1 VNISNGEPRVSDVVG
16 TLDAARESRG
26 SSQQRF
32 VMQSAFRKS
41 KRAQT
46 VDDDETWVDDG
57 LANTLNGFDTG
68 DTRTTHAVAFGISNQ
83 PTPKIGT
90 DICPSL
96 DAKAGGGGRVEV
108 FAFTQNQREEVR
120 NLGDCAGA
128 LSGQGT
134 HQTNYVAHTI
144 DMQACKGNANV
155 GDGRV
160 SPTLCKPSGND
171 VHAVAIDVYNQTIDG
186 DCAATLT
193 SACGGT
199 NTSGPKVAISFK
211 TGNSAKARSD
221 GMAIEQSPTLGSGAG
236 GNTVPAVVFPI
247 DGRNAMRDPE
257 KHDEVNRQ
265 GVGVGNAGEPSHTV
279 TSAAVHAVAVLG
291 DHTHTLTHEG
301 HDASEDGT
309 GRGTPVVAFNW
320 QNGGGYGNANEGLG
334 ITHDGTGPLQRCQ
347 TPAVAMEVAPPLTA
361 TNDPSRS
368 PQSAE
373 VTNQVASVVRASRG
387 MVVRRLTPVECERLQ
402 GFPDGWTQIGTA
414 DKPTADSHRYKQ
426 LGNAVTVNVA
436 EWIARRAMKALK
448 GEA

>member
-1 VNISNGEPRVSDVVG
+1 
-16 TLDAARESRG
+16 
-26 SSQQRF
+26 
-32 VMQSAFRKS
+32 
-41 KRAQT
+41 
-46 VDDDETWVDDG
+46 
-57 LANTLNGFDTG
+57 
-68 DTRTTHAVAFGISNQ
+68 
-83 PTPKIGT
+83 
-90 DICPSL
+90 
-96 DAKAGGGGRVEV
+96 
-108 FAFTQNQREEVR
+108 
-120 NLGDCAGA
+120 
-128 LSGQGT
+128 
-134 HQTNYVAHTI
+134 
-144 DMQACKGNANV
+144 MQACKGNANV

-347 TPAVAMEVAPPLTA
+347 TPAVAMEVAQVQWASGGGQMENPTA
-361 TNDPSRS
+361 QALRS
-368 PQSAE
+368 SAE
-373 VTNQVASVVRASRG
+373 HNYQFVRNR
-387 MVVRRLTPVECERLQ
+387 MVVRRLTPTECERLQ